1 MIKRLTLKIARIETE
16 TKNVKTFHF
25 SHKLEAEPGQFIM
38 VTDYE
43 NGEKPFSLSIC
54 ELDHFAI
61 TVKRIGDF
69 TNQLFQKKC
78 GDYLSIRGPYG
89 SSFFVSKKKVLL
101 VGGGCAVPTLYFLS
115 KRLLS
120 NNADVT
126 LINGA
131 KTKDE
136 LIFVDK
142 FHSLFIQEYFVTD
155 DGSFGE
161 KATSV
166 QKAEEILKTDNF
178 SFVYASGPELMLFAL
193 KDKLKKINYEF
204 LLERYMKCA
213 IGVCGSCTI
222 DPLGIRMCVEGPV
235 LNREK
240 IEKLTEFGH
249 YHRDASGKRIGF

>member
-1 MIKRLTLKIARIETE
+1 MNKRFTIKIARIENE
-16 TKNVKTFHF
+16 AKDVKTFYFHY
-25 SHKLEAEPGQFIM
+25 KLDASPGQFIM

-61 TVKRIGDF
+61 TVKKVGKF

-89 SSFFVSKKKVLL
+89 SSFFMSKKKVML

-120 NNADVT
+120 NGADVT

-142 FHSLFIQEYFVTD
+142 FCSLPIQKYFVTD

-161 KATSV
+161 KLTTV
-166 QKAEEILKTDNF
+166 QKSEEILKIDNF
-178 SFVYASGPELMLFAL
+178 SFVYASGPELMLFTL
-193 KDKLKKINYEF
+193 KDKLKKMNYEF

-235 LNREK
+235 LNRDK

-249 YHRDASGKRIGF
+249 YHRDAKGKRIGL